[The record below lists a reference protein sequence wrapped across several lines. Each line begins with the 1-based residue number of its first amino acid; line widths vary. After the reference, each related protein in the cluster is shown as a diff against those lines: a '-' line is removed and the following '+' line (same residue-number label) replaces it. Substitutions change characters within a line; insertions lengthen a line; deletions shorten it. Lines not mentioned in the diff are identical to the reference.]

1 LLLWPSFKLNSK
13 ALMVLVHVILVF
25 LRPNHLEAIIL
36 SHSHHRCGLRFDSKL
51 KTLGAFKILGFTSLC
66 FQVFLL
72 YIIVVLG
79 FLVSHYV
86 HHCCL
91 SFEFKGINVCDS
103 TCMVISFITT
113 RFSHHHCPWM
123 LVLGLNSK
131 VLILISFMFYG
142 FRVRF
147 FVCCN
152 FLGLNWGCYIFL
164 FFSDYI
170 YVEFFYEQSE

>member
-1 LLLWPSFKLNSK
+1 MYLVFHMCFLWGAFACVFGFALLLWPSFKLNSR
-13 ALMVLVHVILVF
+13 ALMALVHVILVF

-91 SFEFKGINVCDS
+91 SFEFKCTNVCDS
-103 TCMVISFITT
+103 TCMVISLLQFIFT
-113 RFSHHHCPWM
+113 SSLP
-123 LVLGLNSK
+123 LNAR
-131 VLILISFMFYG
+131 IG
-142 FRVRF
+142 FKF
-147 FVCCN
+147 KGF
-152 FLGLNWGCYIFL
+152 
-164 FFSDYI
+164 DPH
-170 YVEFFYEQSE
+170 